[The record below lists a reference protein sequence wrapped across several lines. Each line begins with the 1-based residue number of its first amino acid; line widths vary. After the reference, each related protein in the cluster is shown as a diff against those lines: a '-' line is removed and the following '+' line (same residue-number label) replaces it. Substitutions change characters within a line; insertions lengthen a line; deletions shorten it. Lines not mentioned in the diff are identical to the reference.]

1 MPKTVGVAVSNATFH
16 FDKLYTY
23 AVLPEHQNAVRLGSM
38 VLVPFGK
45 GSRARMGVVLA
56 CDAEPEHSKLKY
68 LFDVA
73 PASACLTPEL
83 LRLVHFLKERTFCTY
98 YEAVKAVIP
107 YGAQYKPAVAADG
120 VTPVLQKQLT
130 HHTENAY
137 KLVGTLPQKPKP
149 TAKQLAAVA
158 LLSGGPRT
166 LNELEDKGI
175 SRAVLDNLCTKG
187 VLECSKVN
195 KSIDLYTSIPL
206 RNDPITLTGQ
216 QQAAYDTLLPKLE
229 DTAPH
234 SALLYGVTGSG
245 KTLVFLKLI
254 SRCLE
259 LGRKA
264 LVLVPEIS
272 LTPQMILRLKGQFGR
287 RVAVQ
292 HSALNHTER
301 LLQWQMIQ
309 DGGADIVVGTRSAV
323 FSPLENIGLIIIDEE
338 QEHTYRSE
346 SAPRYSAHEVARQ
359 RAAENGALL
368 LLASATP
375 STESFYAAQNGRTQL
390 VRLTKRYGGN
400 PLPSVQIV
408 DMRAELAAGNP
419 REISLA
425 LEDAIRRNLE
435 AEKQTILLLNRRGY
449 QTIAQCEDCR
459 EVLKCPKCSVPMVYH
474 KSAHKVLCHYCGSQ
488 QEPPP
493 TLCPACGGKL
503 QYRGFGTQKAE
514 EELAK
519 LFPEARVLRMDQDS
533 TAAKDAHE
541 KLLAKFA
548 AHEYETIAQCEDC
561 REVLKCPKCSVPM
574 VYHKSA
580 HKVLCHYCG
589 SQQEPP
595 PTLCPACGG
604 KLQYRGFGTQKAEEE
619 LAKLFPEARVLRMDQ
634 DSTAAK
640 DAHEKLLAK
649 FAAHEYDIMVGTQMV
664 AKGLDFEDVTL
675 VGVLGIDSLLF
686 AQGFRAYENVF
697 SLITQVV
704 GRSGRAKEPGF
715 AIIQTTDPDNPVL
728 TLAAA
733 QDYDAF
739 YEQEIAYRK
748 LGLYPPF
755 CGLCVIGFAG
765 ARENEVAR
773 AAARF
778 SALLGQQAAK
788 QPDLPLRIL
797 GPTPGSIEKINDT
810 YRYKLTVKC
819 RNDRRFRDLVRSTLA
834 LYEKEKLPSKAS
846 VVVDLHSDGDI

>member
-23 AVLPEHQNAVRLGSM
+23 AVMPDQQDTVRLGSM
-38 VLVPFGK
+38 VLVPFGR
-45 GSRARMGVVLA
+45 GSRARIGVVLA
-56 CDAEPEHSKLKY
+56 CDAEPESAKLKF

-107 YGAQYKPAVAADG
+107 YGAQYKPTVAEDG
-120 VTPVLQKQLT
+120 VTPVLQKQLVR
-130 HHTENAY
+130 HTENAY
-137 KLVGTLPQKPKP
+137 KLVGTLPPKPRP
-149 TAKQLAAVA
+149 TAKQMAAVA
-158 LLSGGPRT
+158 LLAGGERT
-166 LNELEDKGI
+166 LSALEEKGI
-175 SRAVLDNLCTKG
+175 SRAVLDNLCAKG

-195 KSIDLYTSIPL
+195 KSIDLYSSIPL
-206 RNDPITLTGQ
+206 KNEPILLTEE
-216 QQAAYDTLLPKLE
+216 QQAAYNALLPGLE
-229 DTAPH
+229 DAAPH

-254 SRCLE
+254 EHCLQM
-259 LGRKA
+259 GRRA

-272 LTPQMILRLKGQFGR
+272 LTPQMILRLKSQFGK

-309 DGGADIVVGTRSAV
+309 DGGADIVVGTRSAI
-323 FSPLENIGLIIIDEE
+323 FSPLENIGLVIIDEE

-375 STESFYAAQNGRTQL
+375 STESYYAAQHGRTQL

-400 PLPSVQIV
+400 PLPKVQIV
-408 DMRAELAAGNP
+408 DMRAELASGNP

-425 LEDAIRRNLE
+425 MEDAIRHNLE
-435 AEKQTILLLNRRGY
+435 AGKQTILLLNRRGY
-449 QTIAQCEDCR
+449 QTVAQCEDCR

-474 KSAHKVLCHYCGSQ
+474 KSAHKLLCHYCGSQ
-488 QEPPP
+488 LDPPP
-493 TLCPACGGKL
+493 ARCPACGGKL

-519 LFPEARVLRMDQDS
+519 LFPEARILRMDQDT

-548 AHEYETIAQCEDC
+548 
-561 REVLKCPKCSVPM
+561 R
-574 VYHKSA
+574 
-580 HKVLCHYCG
+580 
-589 SQQEPP
+589 
-595 PTLCPACGG
+595 
-604 KLQYRGFGTQKAEEE
+604 
-619 LAKLFPEARVLRMDQ
+619 
-634 DSTAAK
+634 
-640 DAHEKLLAK
+640 
-649 FAAHEYDIMVGTQMV
+649 HEYDIMVGTQMV

-686 AQGFRAYENVF
+686 AQGFRAYETVF
-697 SLITQVV
+697 SLVTQVV
-704 GRSGRAKEPGF
+704 GRSGRAKDPGF

-728 TLAAA
+728 NLAAA

-739 YEQEIAYRK
+739 FEQEIAYRK

-755 CGLCVIGFAG
+755 CGLCVVGFAG
-765 ARENEVAR
+765 PKESEVAR
-773 AAARF
+773 ASARF
-778 SALLGQQAAK
+778 AALLGRQAAK
-788 QPDLPLRIL
+788 QPDLPLRVL
-797 GPTPGSIEKINDT
+797 GPTPGSIEKINDS

-819 RNDRRFRDLVRSTLA
+819 RNDRRFRNLIWETLT
-834 LYEKEKLPSKAS
+834 LYEQEKLPGKAT

>member
-16 FDKLYTY
+16 FDKIYTY
-23 AVLPEHQNAVRLGSM
+23 AVMPDQQDSVRLGSM
-38 VLVPFGK
+38 VLVPFGR

-56 CDAEPEHSKLKY
+56 CDAEMERSKLKF

-107 YGAQYKPAVAADG
+107 YGAQYKPALAADG

-130 HHTENAY
+130 RHTENAY
-137 KLVGTLPQKPKP
+137 RLVGELPRKPKP

-158 LLSGGPRT
+158 LLGGGVRT

-175 SRAVLDNLCTKG
+175 SRAVLDNLCAKG
-187 VLECSKVN
+187 VLECSRVN
-195 KSIDLYTSIPL
+195 KSIDLYSSIPL
-206 RNDPITLTGQ
+206 KNEPIHLTEE
-216 QQAAYDTLLPKLE
+216 QQAAYDALLPKLE
-229 DTAPH
+229 DDAPH

-254 SRCLE
+254 AHCLE
-259 LGRKA
+259 QGRKA

-272 LTPQMILRLKGQFGR
+272 LTPQMILRLKSQFGR

-346 SAPRYSAHEVARQ
+346 SSPRYSAHEMARQ

-375 STESFYAAQNGRTQL
+375 STESFYAAQHGRTQL
-390 VRLTKRYGGN
+390 VRLTQRYGGN
-400 PLPSVQIV
+400 PLPKVQIV
-408 DMRAELAAGNP
+408 DMRAELASGNP

-425 LEDAIRRNLE
+425 MEDAVRRNLD
-435 AEKQTILLLNRRGY
+435 AKKQTILLLNRRGY
-449 QTIAQCEDCR
+449 QTMAQCEDCR
-459 EVLKCPKCSVPMVYH
+459 EVLKCQKCSVPMVYH

-488 QEPPP
+488 MEPP
-493 TLCPACGGKL
+493 TVCPACGGKL

-519 LFPEARVLRMDQDS
+519 LFPDARVLRMDQDS

-541 KLLAKFA
+541 KLLARFA
-548 AHEYETIAQCEDC
+548 N
-561 REVLKCPKCSVPM
+561 
-574 VYHKSA
+574 
-580 HKVLCHYCG
+580 
-589 SQQEPP
+589 
-595 PTLCPACGG
+595 
-604 KLQYRGFGTQKAEEE
+604 
-619 LAKLFPEARVLRMDQ
+619 
-634 DSTAAK
+634 
-640 DAHEKLLAK
+640 
-649 FAAHEYDIMVGTQMV
+649 HEYDIMVGTQMV

-704 GRSGRAKEPGF
+704 GRSGRAKDPGY

-728 TLAAA
+728 NLAAA

-739 YEQEIAYRK
+739 FEQEIAYRK

-765 ARENEVAR
+765 AKENEVAR

-778 SALLGQQAAK
+778 STLLGQQAK
-788 QPDLPLRIL
+788 QQPDLPLRIL

-819 RNDRRFRDLVRSTLA
+819 RNDRRFRDLVRSTLG
-834 LYEKEKLPSKAS
+834 LYEQEKLPSKAT
-846 VVVDLHSDGDI
+846 VAVDLHSDGDI

>member
-23 AVLPEHQNAVRLGSM
+23 AVMPDQQDTVRLGSM
-38 VLVPFGK
+38 VLVPFGR

-56 CDAEPEHSKLKY
+56 CDAEPESAKLKF

-107 YGAQYKPAVAADG
+107 YGAQYKPTVAEDG
-120 VTPVLQKQLT
+120 VTPVLQKQLIR
-130 HHTENAY
+130 HTENAY
-137 KLVGTLPQKPKP
+137 RLVGTLPPKPRP

-158 LLSGGPRT
+158 LLAGGERT
-166 LNELEDKGI
+166 LSALEEKGI
-175 SRAVLDNLCTKG
+175 SRSVLDNLCAKG

-195 KSIDLYTSIPL
+195 KSIDLYSSIPL
-206 RNDPITLTGQ
+206 KNEPILLTEE
-216 QQAAYDTLLPKLE
+216 QQAAYNALLPGLE
-229 DTAPH
+229 DAAPH

-254 SRCLE
+254 EHCLQM
-259 LGRKA
+259 GRRA

-272 LTPQMILRLKGQFGR
+272 LTPQMILRLKSQFGK

-309 DGGADIVVGTRSAV
+309 DGGADIVVGTRSAI
-323 FSPLENIGLIIIDEE
+323 FSPLENIGLVIIDEE

-375 STESFYAAQNGRTQL
+375 STESYYAAQHGRTQL
-390 VRLTKRYGGN
+390 VCLTKRYGGN
-400 PLPSVQIV
+400 PLPKVQIV
-408 DMRAELAAGNP
+408 DMRAELASGNP

-425 LEDAIRRNLE
+425 MEDAIRHNLE
-435 AEKQTILLLNRRGY
+435 AGKQTILLLNRRGY
-449 QTIAQCEDCR
+449 QTVAQCEDCR
-459 EVLKCPKCSVPMVYH
+459 EVLKCQKCSVPMVYH
-474 KSAHKVLCHYCGSQ
+474 KSAHKLLCHYCGSQ
-488 QEPPP
+488 LDPPP
-493 TLCPACGGKL
+493 ARCPACGGKL

-519 LFPEARVLRMDQDS
+519 LFPEARILRMDQDT

-548 AHEYETIAQCEDC
+548 
-561 REVLKCPKCSVPM
+561 R
-574 VYHKSA
+574 
-580 HKVLCHYCG
+580 
-589 SQQEPP
+589 
-595 PTLCPACGG
+595 
-604 KLQYRGFGTQKAEEE
+604 
-619 LAKLFPEARVLRMDQ
+619 
-634 DSTAAK
+634 
-640 DAHEKLLAK
+640 
-649 FAAHEYDIMVGTQMV
+649 HEYDIMVGTQMV
-664 AKGLDFEDVTL
+664 AKGLDFENVTL

-686 AQGFRAYENVF
+686 AQGFRAYETVF
-697 SLITQVV
+697 SLVTQVV
-704 GRSGRAKEPGF
+704 GRSGRAKDPGF
-715 AIIQTTDPDNPVL
+715 AIIQTTEPDNPVL
-728 TLAAA
+728 NLAAA

-739 YEQEIAYRK
+739 FEQEIAYRK

-755 CGLCVIGFAG
+755 CGLCVVGFAG
-765 ARENEVAR
+765 PKESEVAR
-773 AAARF
+773 ASARF
-778 SALLGQQAAK
+778 AALLGRQAAK
-788 QPDLPLRIL
+788 QPDLPLRVL
-797 GPTPGSIEKINDT
+797 GPTPGSIEKINDF

-819 RNDRRFRDLVRSTLA
+819 RNDRRFRDLIRETLT
-834 LYEKEKLPSKAS
+834 LYEQEKLPGKAT